1 MTLSKMFLI
10 QGFFFFFFF
19 FLKSKRCLES
29 GHLTQLLR

>member
-10 QGFFFFFFF
+10 QGLFFFFF